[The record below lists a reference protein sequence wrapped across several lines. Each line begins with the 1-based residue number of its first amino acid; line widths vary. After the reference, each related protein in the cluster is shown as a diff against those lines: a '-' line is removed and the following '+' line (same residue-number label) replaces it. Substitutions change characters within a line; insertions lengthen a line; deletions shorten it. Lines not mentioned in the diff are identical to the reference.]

1 MNNSAWL
8 TGPRPDGQP
17 GEWRLDKDEYLIG
30 REAPADLVAF
40 IPRISRRHALITR
53 NGSDYYLADLGSR
66 NGTFVNGQPVGS
78 EPRRLQDR
86 DELVLGGSI
95 AFRFHDPSETL
106 EGPRL
111 GRLKGVWL
119 DEEAREVWVDAELVE
134 PPLSAAQFTLLALLY
149 HSVGQVISRAQIIA
163 TVWAGIDPAGV
174 SEEAVDGL
182 IKRLRARLRET
193 QAQGVLGGLSH
204 REYLEVLRGHGLRL
218 VQPED

>member
-17 GEWRLDKDEYLIG
+17 GEWRLNKDEYLIG
-30 REAPADLVAF
+30 REAPADLVVPM
-40 IPRISRRHALITR
+40 PRISRRHALITR
-53 NGSDYYLADLGSR
+53 SGSDYYLADLNSR
-66 NGTFVNGQPVGS
+66 NGTFVNGQLVGA

-95 AFRFHDPSETL
+95 AFRFHDPSETIA
-106 EGPRL
+106 GPRL

-119 DEEAREVWVDAELVE
+119 DEATREVWVDAQPID

-149 HSVGQVISRAQIIA
+149 HSAGQVISRAQIVA
-163 TVWAGIDPAGV
+163 TVWAGVDPTGV
-174 SEEAVDGL
+174 GEEAVDGL

-193 QAQGVLGGLSH
+193 QAQGESGAPPK

-218 VQPED
+218 VQPEA